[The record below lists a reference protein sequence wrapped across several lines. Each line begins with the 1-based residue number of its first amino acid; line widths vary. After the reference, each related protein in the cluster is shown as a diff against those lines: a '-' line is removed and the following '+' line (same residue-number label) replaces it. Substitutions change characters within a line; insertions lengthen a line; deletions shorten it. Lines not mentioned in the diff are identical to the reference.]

1 MNDRAKGALLGLA
14 VGDALGTTYEFKRIE
29 QSPYP
34 ALATQPATD
43 VVGAGPFGLAPGQIT
58 DDTQMAVCLARSLA
72 EHGALDVDDVGR
84 RYVAWMG
91 EAFDIG
97 NQTRGSLSRLAEGT
111 RSAGLEV
118 WRRSE
123 YRAAGNGSLMRTAPI
138 GVAYAGRPLT
148 ELLDAAMAD
157 SAITHA
163 DPRCMLAC
171 AAFDAAIAAGVSHT
185 GSAGTFAAV
194 ARAAMDGAADAA
206 TDRAPRSVEAVRTT
220 LGAVQAADG
229 ALAGAPSAGA
239 LAGAASDTQPR
250 SLLAAS
256 MLAAARAGLDAA
268 ADRLARAWSNA
279 PANERALVDE
289 ARRALESDLDAAAI
303 ADPLVYT
310 EQLHVHSTAGFVRVA
325 LRLAFWHL
333 VHTPSWRDAVVDV
346 ASRGGDAD
354 TNGAI
359 VGALLGARDGA
370 SAIPEAWTLRVL
382 GATQPGTPGWAEAHH
397 PRHFLT
403 LVR

>member
-1 MNDRAKGALLGLA
+1 
-14 VGDALGTTYEFKRIE
+14 TYEFKRIE
-29 QSPYP
+29 QAAYP

-58 DDTQMAVCLARSLA
+58 DDTQMAVCLARSLVDRDL
-72 EHGALDVDDVGR
+72 LDVEDVGR
-84 RYVAWMG
+84 RYVAWMD

-97 NQTRGSLSRLAEGT
+97 NQTRGSLSRLAEGD

-138 GVAYAGRPLT
+138 GVAYVGRPLP

-171 AAFDAAIAAGVSHT
+171 AAFDAAIAAGVSHGT
-185 GSAGTFAAV
+185 GARPFAAV
-194 ARAAMDGAADAA
+194 
-206 TDRAPRSVEAVRTT
+206 E
-220 LGAVQAADG
+220 
-229 ALAGAPSAGA
+229 
-239 LAGAASDTQPR
+239 
-250 SLLAAS
+250 LAAS
-256 MLAAARAGLDAA
+256 MLAAARAALTAA
-268 ADRLARAWSNA
+268 ADRLSRAWANA
-279 PANERALVDE
+279 PANERELVDE
-289 ARRALESDLDAAAI
+289 ARRALESDLDAAASG
-303 ADPLVYT
+303 DPGVYT

-370 SAIPEAWTLRVL
+370 SAIPEAWMLRML
-382 GATQPGTPGWAEAHH
+382 GATQPGSPGWADAHH
-397 PRHFLT
+397 PRHFLA
-403 LVR
+403 LLR

>member
-14 VGDALGTTYEFKRIE
+14 VGDALGTTHEFARIE
-29 QSPYP
+29 QAPYP
-34 ALATQPATD
+34 ALAAQPATD
-43 VVGAGPFGLAPGQIT
+43 VVGGGPFGLVAGQIT

-72 EHGALDVDDVGR
+72 EKGALDIEDVGR
-84 RYVAWMG
+84 RYVAWMA

-97 NQTRGSLSRLAEGT
+97 NQTRGSLSALAEGD

-138 GVAYAGRPLT
+138 GVAYARRAPA
-148 ELLDAAMAD
+148 ELIDAAMAD

-171 AAFDAAIAAGVSHT
+171 AAFGAAIASAVNNDAG
-185 GSAGTFAAV
+185 
-194 ARAAMDGAADAA
+194 D
-206 TDRAPRSVEAVRTT
+206 
-220 LGAVQAADG
+220 
-229 ALAGAPSAGA
+229 
-239 LAGAASDTQPR
+239 
-250 SLLAAS
+250 S
-256 MLAAARAGLDAA
+256 MLPAARAGLAAA
-268 ADRLARAWSNA
+268 ADQLSRAWANA
-279 PANERALVDE
+279 PAAERALVDD
-289 ARRALESDLDAAAI
+289 ARRALESDLDAAAAI
-303 ADPLVYT
+303 EPGVYG
-310 EQLHVHSTAGFVRVA
+310 ELHVHKTAGFVRVA

-370 SAIPEAWTLRVL
+370 AAIPAAWIERVL
-382 GATQPGTPGWAEAHH
+382 GATQPGSAGWSDAHH
-397 PRHFLT
+397 PRHFLA
-403 LVR
+403 LMK